1 MQISMGFS
9 TANIIRRTSVLTL
22 AGMLLGAVALKSAP
36 AGPHT
41 ATMPRQIL
49 SNPVYQADDYYLGR
63 RNPANVYIGLRIL
76 QGVVVKDAGNYDAWW
91 RISKFYNYLA
101 RFSKGDEQR
110 RLFQQ
115 AVAAGEKAVALQPAR
130 VEGHFWLG
138 ASYGLLAENSNFL
151 EGFRMVDKIRAQMEA
166 AVKID
171 PNFEEAAALVA
182 LGRMDYRLPFFRG
195 GDKQRSVQLLE
206 EGLRRSPDNSL
217 AMLYL
222 ADSYRAVGRSSDA
235 HNLLE
240 RILNLC
246 PDPGY
251 TTELIQ
257 NQAEARKELAHY
269 FRASR

>member
-1 MQISMGFS
+1 MGFLN
-9 TANIIRRTSVLTL
+9 AVIIRRVLVLTL
-22 AGMLLGAVALKSAP
+22 GGMLFSAAALKSAP
-36 AGPHT
+36 AASGT
-41 ATMPRQIL
+41 ATPPRQIL

-63 RNPANVYIGLRIL
+63 RNLANVYTGLHIL
-76 QGVVVKDAGNYDAWW
+76 QDVVAKDQRNYDAWW
-91 RISKFYNYLA
+91 RVSKFYNYLG

-115 AVAAGEKAVALQPAR
+115 AVAAGEKAVALQANR

-138 ASYGLLAENSNFL
+138 ASYGLLAESSNFL
-151 EGFRMVDKIRAQMEA
+151 EGLRMVDKIRTQMEA
-166 AVKID
+166 AARID

-182 LGRMDYRLPFFRG
+182 LGRMDYRLPFFKG

-206 EGLRRSPDNSL
+206 ESLRRSPDNSL

-222 ADSYRAVGRSSDA
+222 VDSYRAVGRLNEA

-246 PDPGY
+246 PDSGY
-251 TTELIQ
+251 STELIQ
-257 NQAEARKELAHY
+257 NQIEARKELARF